1 MVADRLTHPPART
14 VAGVDGC
21 RAGWVAVLW
30 RPGAAAPESLIR
42 PDWPA
47 MAAALAAAAAI
58 CVDIPIGL
66 ADAGRRDCD
75 GAARAL
81 LGRARKGAS
90 VFPPPRR
97 YMLGL
102 GWPAASEAG
111 QARGDG
117 GLSIQAYNIMPKIA
131 ELDRAL
137 APEDQARVYETHP
150 ELAFHRRN
158 AWAALP
164 PKARSAGRAPRL
176 ELLRAAGLP
185 APDALLDRHPRK
197 DAKADDLLDAA
208 VCAVVARDLLAGRA
222 QRVPAG
228 EPPTDARG
236 LRMEI
241 WF

>member
-1 MVADRLTHPPART
+1 
-14 VAGVDGC
+14 
-21 RAGWVAVLW
+21 
-30 RPGAAAPESLIR
+30 
-42 PDWPA
+42 
-47 MAAALAAAAAI
+47 MAAALAAAAVV

-66 ADAGRRDCD
+66 ADAGPRACD

-81 LGRARKGAS
+81 LGRARKGSS

-97 YMLGL
+97 YMLGR

-111 QARGDG
+111 KARGDG
-117 GLSIQAYNIMPKIA
+117 GLSVQAYNIMPKIA

-137 APEDQARVYETHP
+137 DPEDQARVFETHP
-150 ELAFHRRN
+150 ELAFHRRSG
-158 AWAALP
+158 WIALP
-164 PKARSAGRAPRL
+164 PKGRVAGRAPRL
-176 ELLRAAGLP
+176 ELLRQAGLP
-185 APDALLDRHPRK
+185 APEVLLDRHPRK

-222 QRVPAG
+222 RRVPDG
-228 EPPTDARG
+228 DPPTDARG